1 MAMTTNRPELL
12 DPVSC
17 APVSLLACVKTLPSL
32 ELGRPKAGRVIY
44 NVDGSRLCCLH
55 EIAETMMIWEL
66 EVLVFKADDCVRL
79 AVSVELRLW
88 QSM

>member
-1 MAMTTNRPELL
+1 MATTTNRPELL

-32 ELGRPKAGRVIY
+32 ELGRTKAGRVIY
-44 NVDGSRLCCLH
+44 NVDGSCLCRLG
-55 EIAETMMIWEL
+55 EIAETMTIWEL
-66 EVLVFKADDCVRL
+66 EVLLFEAGDCVSL
-79 AVSVELRLW
+79 TVSVELRLW